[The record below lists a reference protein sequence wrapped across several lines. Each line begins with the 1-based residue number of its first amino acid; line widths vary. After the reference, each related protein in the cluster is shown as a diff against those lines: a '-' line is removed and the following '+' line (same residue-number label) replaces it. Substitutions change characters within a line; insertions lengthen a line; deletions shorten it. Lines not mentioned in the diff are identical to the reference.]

1 MTIPMKGNWNYPT
14 RVWTGPGRIAELP
27 KACEELGMVRPLIVT
42 DTGLKDAPM
51 IRNALG
57 LLGKGA
63 GLFADVRGNPVAANV
78 EAGLKAYHAGA
89 HDGVVA
95 FGGGSGLDA
104 GKVIAFMSGQT
115 RPLWDFEDVGDWYTR
130 ADPKGIAPIVAVPT
144 TAGTGSEVGRAG
156 VILNEE
162 THQKKIIFHPKMMP
176 GIVIAD
182 PELTVGLPAKITAA
196 TGFDAW
202 VHCFEA
208 FCAPGFHP
216 LADGVA
222 LEGMRL
228 IKTYLPRA
236 CKNGGDLEARS
247 RMLAAASMGA
257 TAFQKGLG
265 AVHAIAHPVGS
276 FFDTHHG
283 LTNAVITPY
292 VIVHNRE
299 AIAERMKVL
308 ARVLDLPKPGI
319 DGVLDWVLAF
329 RKELG
334 IPHSLAEI
342 GVTLRNP
349 EEIGREAAIDPSAGG
364 NPTPVDAKILERIFR
379 SAVKGD
385 LSLKS

>member
-1 MTIPMKGNWNYPT
+1 
-14 RVWTGPGRIAELP
+14 
-27 KACEELGMVRPLIVT
+27 
-42 DTGLKDAPM
+42 
-51 IRNALG
+51 
-57 LLGKGA
+57 
-63 GLFADVRGNPVAANV
+63 
-78 EAGLKAYHAGA
+78 
-89 HDGVVA
+89 
-95 FGGGSGLDA
+95 
-104 GKVIAFMSGQT
+104 
-115 RPLWDFEDVGDWYTR
+115 
-130 ADPKGIAPIVAVPT
+130 
-144 TAGTGSEVGRAG
+144 
-156 VILNEE
+156 
-162 THQKKIIFHPKMMP
+162 MMP

-182 PELTVGLPAKITAA
+182 PELTVGLPPKITAA
-196 TGFDAW
+196 TGFDAF

-228 IKTYLPRA
+228 IKAYLPRA
-236 CKNGGDLEARS
+236 CRNGGDLEARS

-292 VIVHNRE
+292 VIVHNRD
-299 AIAERMKVL
+299 AIAERMKVV
-308 ARVLDLPKPGI
+308 ARVLELQKASVE
-319 DGVLDWVLAF
+319 GVLDWVLAF

-342 GVTLRNP
+342 GVTLRNSA
-349 EEIGREAAIDPSAGG
+349 EIGREAAIDPSAGG
-364 NPTPVDAKILERIFR
+364 NPIPVDAATLERIFR